1 MVNLYSGVSAGVGR
15 LAALYRRVGCR
26 ATGLVAAAAVWQ
38 IKREL
43 FSPLAWHGF

>member
-1 MVNLYSGVSAGVGR
+1 MVNLYSGVSAGVG
-15 LAALYRRVGCR
+15 ALYRRVGCR

>member
-26 ATGLVAAAAVWQ
+26 ATGLVAVPAAVWQ

-43 FSPLAWHGF
+43 FSP